1 LRDTEHEITQNERLA
16 RAFIANGRFIP
27 HFLGVTGI
35 GFLAIYILTRMG
47 IFGEPSDSLIFIGGS
62 TILLA
67 LVQVTLLALARRNK
81 GVAASLWGTLSTAVF
96 TILLTFFW
104 QGVFPLTIAVALIPP
119 ISTVR
124 AGISRRYY
132 PVLAL
137 TTVLSI
143 VGILFTESRSTFD
156 RLQTGTPAS
165 IASIVF
171 LIAAS
176 LLLAT
181 ISIIS
186 ENKNFKKLR
195 SLLLTSFIIIV
206 MIPTIMAATLSAIGT
221 FTNNQTQTFDTLRTI
236 SNLKKNQLD
245 ALIRDYQNDAG
256 KLQNDSGFTLNALN
270 VLTAEDNDL
279 LFVQNSKRVARDRM
293 ETILGGAGD
302 YTEVMVLNTQGDAL
316 ISTLPENEGL
326 NFESQLF
333 FRQGTLR
340 RHTGFAESPSFGGE
354 NLIVATP
361 IFDAGGRVIRG
372 VLVLRSNAHSIKSV
386 MESTPGFDEAET
398 YLVNR
403 SYQPVTNTRTA
414 VDTISTQASLE
425 AILNNVTGGQAIY
438 ENYEKQTVLG
448 YYEWFEPMQ
457 VAMISEVPLSIV
469 VFNSTRALVGS
480 AVLALFII
488 SMAIAAVAI
497 SAHSI
502 VNPIT
507 VLAQT
512 TESFAAGK
520 LSARAPIQ
528 RQDEIGA
535 LAKSYNQMAAQLQEI
550 IGRLEQRVNDR
561 TQELENQTTRL
572 RIAAEVVRDAAFAR
586 GIDELLERS
595 VHLIADR
602 FNFRHTGIYLLDKNQ
617 EFCILVAS
625 SSEEGKN
632 LIASSHRIRVGEAG
646 VVGRVAATSEAR
658 ISHAT
663 EADGRLFSLSDSLG
677 IRSEVA
683 LPLTADRNVI
693 GVLDMLLTVVVI
705 VAMLLALAGLSL
717 DEAAF
722 RAIMVATLV
731 FAIVVLPTA
740 TETASHGR
748 SLGKL
753 VMGLR
758 VVRDDGGG
766 TGFRHAFIR
775 ALTGVVEIYLTFGGL
790 AVLVGFLNPSSKR
803 LGDILAGTHA
813 QVERVPKVPSAAFG
827 VPPELV
833 AWAATADVARLPDPL
848 ARRVASFFSNVHHLV
863 PESRA
868 RLARSLAAEV
878 APFVS
883 PLPADDPE
891 RFLAAVVA
899 LRRDRDLTAL
909 RLEDARMAS
918 LAPVLTATPVGFP
931 DR

>member
-1 LRDTEHEITQNERLA
+1 MEDARQANIMRLRDTEHEITQNERLA

-47 IFGEPSDSLIFIGGS
+47 IFGEPSDSLIFIGGN

-67 LVQVTLLALARRNK
+67 IVQVTLLALARRNK

-520 LSARAPIQ
+520 LSARAPIE

-572 RIAAEVVRDAAFAR
+572 RIAAEVVRDAASAR

-602 FNFRHTGIYLLDKNQ
+602 FNFRRTGIYLLDKNQ

-632 LIASSHRIRVGEAG
+632 LIASSHSIRVGEAG
-646 VVGRVAATSEAR
+646 VVGRVAATGEAR

-663 EADGRLFSLSDSLG
+663 EADGLLFSLSDSLG

-683 LPLTADRNVI
+683 LPLTADRTVI
-693 GVLDMLLTVVVI
+693 GVLDIHSVEPNAFNEDDIAILQTLADQLATAIERTRLLQDVENSLKELEGAYGRYTREGWSQLISSVQTGFKGYRFDNVRLEPVSGDIPELEKTVLATGKTVSVSGPSAYQQATVGIPVKLRGQTIGVI
-705 VAMLLALAGLSL
+705 SVKLKEEHGADTVSTIEQASERLASALESARLYE
-717 DEAAF
+717 EARL
-722 RAIMVATLV
+722 RADREQSISQVAT
-731 FAIVVLPTA
+731 AI
-740 TETASHGR
+740 
-748 SLGKL
+748 
-753 VMGLR
+753 
-758 VVRDDGGG
+758 
-766 TGFRHAFIR
+766 
-775 ALTGVVEIYLTFGGL
+775 
-790 AVLVGFLNPSSKR
+790 SSSTSYE
-803 LGDILAGTHA
+803 DILQTTVREIGTTL
-813 QVERVPKVPSAAFG
+813 KN
-827 VPPELV
+827 
-833 AWAATADVARLPDPL
+833 T
-848 ARRVASFFSNVHHLV
+848 
-863 PESRA
+863 
-868 RLARSLAAEV
+868 EV
-878 APFVS
+878 SIQILDQF
-883 PLPADDPE
+883 DGQRTE
-891 RFLAAVVA
+891 N
-899 LRRDRDLTAL
+899 
-909 RLEDARMAS
+909 
-918 LAPVLTATPVGFP
+918 
-931 DR
+931 